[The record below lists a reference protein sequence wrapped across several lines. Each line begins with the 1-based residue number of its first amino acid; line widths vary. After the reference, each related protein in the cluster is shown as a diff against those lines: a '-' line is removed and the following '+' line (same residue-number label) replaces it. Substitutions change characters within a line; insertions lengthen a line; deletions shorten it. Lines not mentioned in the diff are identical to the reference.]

1 MTHGSPYYIRVETP
15 RHGFAETMDEMRVWL
30 DAHKIQQSE
39 FKIVPT
45 ATGIA
50 VDLRFPDEYH
60 ASLFQQKFA

>member
-1 MTHGSPYYIRVETP
+1 MESHSPYYVRVETP
-15 RHGFAETMDEMRVWL
+15 KHAFADTMNEMRVWI
-30 DAHKIQQSE
+30 DAHKIQLSE

-45 ATGIA
+45 ETGMA

>member
-1 MTHGSPYYIRVETP
+1 MASSSPYYVRVESP
-15 RHGFAETMDEMRVWL
+15 RQAFAETMNEMQAWL
-30 DAHKIQQSE
+30 DAHKIISD

-45 ATGIA
+45 EAGIA